1 MLNNNLLLC
10 TSSGGGVMDSLPAKF
25 LPPLQA
31 GGTQGMAP
39 KKGV

>member
-1 MLNNNLLLC
+1 MLNNNLLLI
-10 TSSGGGVMDSLPAKF
+10 SSGGVMDSLPAKF